1 MNEIVVW
8 SGWIAGIGIG
18 CYAIIQYWLTSKP
31 LGCSLSYGN
40 FCAMVSRAPYFSQ
53 GAFESADNW
62 RLWFILGVPLG
73 GFLAAASSP
82 GFEWQLTLSMGT
94 LYDQVLPE
102 SSLLK
107 ALTVTCGGVLMGVGA
122 RLAGGC
128 TSGHAI
134 AGVSFLNV
142 PSMLAAA
149 LFFVGGIV
157 AVQVMFRLVS

>member
-1 MNEIVVW
+1 MD
-8 SGWIAGIGIG
+8 
-18 CYAIIQYWLTSKP
+18 QK
-31 LGCSLSYGN
+31 
-40 FCAMVSRAPYFSQ
+40 SRACQ
-53 GAFESADNW
+53 
-62 RLWFILGVPLG
+62 WFILGVPLG

>member
-1 MNEIVVW
+1 MNEIIVW
-8 SGWIAGIGIG
+8 SGWIGGIAIG
-18 CYAIIQYWLTSKP
+18 CYAIVQYWLTSKP

-53 GAFESADNW
+53 GAFASADNW

-73 GFLAAASSP
+73 GALAVTTSP
-82 GFEWQLTLSMGT
+82 GVEWQLSISMGS
-94 LYDQVLPE
+94 LYDQLLPQ
-102 SSLLK
+102 STLLK
-107 ALTVTCGGVLMGVGA
+107 ALVVMVGGALMGVGA

-134 AGVSFLNV
+134 AGTSFLNI

-149 LFFVGGIV
+149 LFFAGGIV
-157 AVQVMFRLVS
+157 TVQFMFRFLA